1 MLDNIPQ
8 QKQVLQD
15 IYNILSQIAVDV
27 QPPQNVSI
35 NTSNNIHTIQNFGYN
50 LNPKHYGSYEYAISL
65 KIGVDYNIKNLTATV
80 LTAHLGNIFPKII
93 REVDENTNKTTIDGI
108 ECKFYNNGICA
119 SPINKKETKCKNIP
133 SEWCYFKQLAQAKEE
148 IAFLQ
153 NTINHFAEKLGIEK
167 PNYTTQ
173 KDFSEFMS
181 KVENSER
188 ITAKEFELLSQL
200 KEELEEIKKE
210 FQIEYLQDNTT
221 GKRTYRSLTLLDV
234 EQERDE
240 LLKFKEMQGKEL
252 LKLREQLQTLDDE
265 TITVQ
270 LTQAEFESLKAKA
283 QELEIYQDREPTIF
297 NTISN
302 LQLQVKT
309 WIEQLQKYK
318 QALDEIKNYQ
328 QRNCETCVF
337 ANAQKCNINCQVF
350 VILDIINKAKEE
362 RK

>member
-1 MLDNIPQ
+1 MLDNIPR

-35 NTSNNIHTIQNFGYN
+35 STSNNIHTIQNFGYN

-80 LTAHLGNIFPKII
+80 LTAHIGNIFPKII

-188 ITAKEFELLSQL
+188 MTAKEFEQFSQL

-240 LLKFKEMQGKEL
+240 LKTKVKYLHSFLRNRYNYGTFRPMWGAYL
-252 LKLREQLQTLDDE
+252 LKHLFNENLGDFFDEEAYKMADTIEEKEKQLSRHE
-265 TITVQ
+265 
-270 LTQAEFESLKAKA
+270 
-283 QELEIYQDREPTIF
+283 
-297 NTISN
+297 
-302 LQLQVKT
+302 
-309 WIEQLQKYK
+309 
-318 QALDEIKNYQ
+318 QALIEIENDI
-328 QRNCETCVF
+328 NSICEACAEDDNEHRTC
-337 ANAQKCNINCQVF
+337 NECNF
-350 VILDIINKAKEE
+350 RLYKDIINKANKEQ
-362 RK
+362 

>member
-1 MLDNIPQ
+1 MTNIPQ
-8 QKQVLQD
+8 QKQVLED

-27 QPPQNVSI
+27 QPPENVAI

-181 KVENSER
+181 NVENPER
-188 ITAKEFELLSQL
+188 MTAKEFELLSQL

-240 LLKFKEMQGKEL
+240 LKTKVKYLHSFLRNRYNYGTFRPMWGAYPLKHLFNENLGDFFDEEAYKMADTIEEKEKQL
-252 LKLREQLQTLDDE
+252 SRHEQAFVILEDICRNLLDDE
-265 TITVQ
+265 YT
-270 LTQAEFESLKAKA
+270 
-283 QELEIYQDREPTIF
+283 
-297 NTISN
+297 
-302 LQLQVKT
+302 
-309 WIEQLQKYK
+309 
-318 QALDEIKNYQ
+318 
-328 QRNCETCVF
+328 RNIATCL
-337 ANAQKCNINCQVF
+337 
-350 VILDIINKAKEE
+350 LDIINNAKEQ
-362 RK
+362 

>member
-1 MLDNIPQ
+1 MTNIPQ

-27 QPPQNVSI
+27 QPPENVAI

-50 LNPKHYGSYEYAISL
+50 LNPKHYGSYENAISL

-80 LTAHLGNIFPKII
+80 LTAHIGNIFPKII

-173 KDFSEFMS
+173 KDFSEFINN
-181 KVENSER
+181 VENPER
-188 ITAKEFELLSQL
+188 MTTKEFELLSQL

-240 LLKFKEMQGKEL
+240 LKTKVKYLHSFLRNRYNYGTFRPMWGAYL
-252 LKLREQLQTLDDE
+252 LKHLFNENLGDFFDEEAYKMADTIEEKEKQLSRHEQALIEIEDYVRDNSDFDKSDK
-265 TITVQ
+265 
-270 LTQAEFESLKAKA
+270 LTSNTGAYDI
-283 QELEIYQDREPTIF
+283 LEI
-297 NTISN
+297 ISK
-302 LQLQVKT
+302 VKGG
-309 WIEQLQKYK
+309 E
-318 QALDEIKNYQ
+318 
-328 QRNCETCVF
+328 
-337 ANAQKCNINCQVF
+337 
-350 VILDIINKAKEE
+350 
-362 RK
+362 